1 MSQEEK
7 ERKTAIK
14 GGEFLVKET
23 APEEVFTPEDW
34 NEEQQMIEQT
44 CRDFIEQE
52 VRPVLDRIDSK
63 EEGLMGSLIEKAGE
77 LGILS
82 LGVPEELGGSG
93 MDFTT
98 SMLAT
103 EATGSGHSF
112 SVAMS
117 AHNGI
122 GTLPILYYGT
132 DEQKQKY
139 IPKLASGEWKGA
151 YCLTEPGAGSDANSG
166 RSKAVPSDDGEH
178 YILNG
183 QKMWI
188 TNGTFAD
195 VMTVFA
201 KIEDDENLSAFIV
214 EGDWDGISTT
224 PEEEKMG
231 IRGSSTCQIFF
242 EDVKVPKENLLHE
255 RGKGFKIALNILNL
269 GRIKLAGAVI
279 GGSKDTIGRSVKYA
293 NEREQFGHTIG
304 SYGAI
309 KYKLAEQAI
318 RTFAAESAT
327 YRCSQNIEDTIA
339 QQQEEGKSKA
349 EAILKGMEEYAA
361 EAAMLKVGASEM
373 LDYVV
378 DEGVQIHGGMGFSSE
393 SEVERAYRDSRINRI
408 FEGTNEINRML
419 AVDMMLKRTMKG
431 EIDLMGPAKKIQDEL
446 MSVPDMDD
454 GEEGVL
460 TAEKQA
466 VGNFKKLVL
475 MVAGSAAQKYMEKL
489 ESEQEILMNIADLAI
504 ETYFAESMLLRT
516 QKMIDRKGEDAAA
529 SAIDM
534 TRVYIHDAASRMN
547 FSAKEGIDAFAEGD
561 ELRMMQMGA
570 KRFTKV
576 DAFNTKEARRRIAD
590 RMLDAGKYSF

>member
-1 MSQEEK
+1 MSAEK

-14 GGEFLVKET
+14 GGEFLVKKT
-23 APEEVFTPEDW
+23 TPEEVFTPEDW
-34 NEEQQMIEQT
+34 NEEQLMIKNT
-44 CRDFIEQE
+44 CKDFIEQE
-52 VRPVLDRIDSK
+52 VRPVLDRLDQK
-63 EEGLMGSLIEKAGE
+63 EKGLMESLIEKCGE

-132 DEQKQKY
+132 EEQKQKY
-139 IPKLASGEWKGA
+139 IPKLASGEWKGC

-166 RSKAVPSDDGEH
+166 RTKAVPSDDGEH

-201 KIEDDENLSAFIV
+201 KIEDDDNLSAFIV
-214 EGDWDGISTT
+214 DGDSEGISIN

-279 GGSKDTIGRSVKYA
+279 GGSKDTIARSVKYA
-293 NEREQFGHTIG
+293 NEREQFGHPIG

-309 KYKLAEQAI
+309 KYKLSEQAI
-318 RTFAAESAT
+318 RTFASEAAT
-327 YRCSQNIEDTIA
+327 YRASQNIEDTIA
-339 QQQEEGKSKA
+339 QQQEEGKSKSD
-349 EAILKGMEEYAA
+349 AILKGMEEYAA
-361 EAAMLKVGASEM
+361 EAAMLKVGASEA

-419 AVDMMLKRTMKG
+419 TVDMMLKRAMKG

-446 MSVPDMDD
+446 MSVPDFDE
-454 GEEGVL
+454 EEGGPL
-460 TAEKQA
+460 AAEERS
-466 VGNFKKLVL
+466 VDNFKKLVL

-489 ESEQEILMNIADLAI
+489 EDEQEILMNIADLAI
-504 ETYFAESMLLRT
+504 ETYFAESMLLRVL
-516 QKMIDRKGEDAAA
+516 KMIDRKGEEA
-529 SAIDM
+529 SSIAIDM
-534 TRVYIHDAASRMN
+534 VRVHIHDAASRMN
-547 FSAKEGIDAFAEGD
+547 FSAKEGINAFAEGD

-576 DAFNTKEARRRIAD
+576 DPFNTKAARRRIAD
-590 RMLDAGKYSF
+590 RMLDKGGYPFE

>member
-1 MSQEEK
+1 MSAEEK

-14 GGEFLVKET
+14 GGEFLVKQT
-23 APEEVFTPEDW
+23 SPEEVFTPEDW
-34 NEEQQMIEQT
+34 NEEQLMIEQT
-44 CRDFIEQE
+44 CLDFIEQE
-52 VRPVLDRIDSK
+52 VRPVLDRIDHK
-63 EEGLMGSLIEKAGE
+63 EEGLMESLLEKAGE

-98 SMLAT
+98 SMLTT

-132 DEQKQKY
+132 EDQKQKY
-139 IPKLASGEWKGA
+139 IPKLASGEWKGC

-166 RSKAVPSDDGEH
+166 KTKATFSDDGGH

-188 TNGTFAD
+188 TNGPFAD

-201 KIEDDENLSAFIV
+201 KIEDDDNLSAFIV
-214 EGDWDGISTT
+214 EGDKEGISTN

-242 EDVKVPKENLLHE
+242 QDVKVPKENLLYE

-279 GGSKDTIGRSVKYA
+279 GGSKDTISRSIKYA
-293 NEREQFGHTIG
+293 NEREQFGHPIG
-304 SYGAI
+304 SYAAI
-309 KYKLAEQAI
+309 KYKLAEQGI
-318 RTFAAESAT
+318 RTYAAESAT

-339 QQQEEGKSKA
+339 QQQDEGKSKT

-393 SEVERAYRDSRINRI
+393 TEVERAYRDSRINRI

-446 MSVPDMDD
+446 MSVPDMDEKE
-454 GEEGVL
+454 GGPLSAEEEVV
-460 TAEKQA
+460 E
-466 VGNFKKLVL
+466 NFKKLTL

-489 ESEQEILMNIADLAI
+489 ESEQELLMDIADLSI
-504 ETYFAESMLLRT
+504 ETYFAESTLLRAK
-516 QKMIDRKGEDAAA
+516 KMIANKGEEAA
-529 SAIDM
+529 STAIDM
-534 TRVYIHDAASRMN
+534 TRVYVHDAAYRMN
-547 FSAKEGIDAFAEGD
+547 FSAIEGVNAFAEGD

-576 DAFNTKEARRRIAD
+576 DPFNTKEARRRIAD
-590 RMLDAGKYSF
+590 RMLDAGSLSF